1 MAGRLSFTVGFLI
14 VASVGLLHGA
24 CAASSY
30 TVGDDL
36 GWTVPPNS
44 SYYEEWASQK
54 TFQIGDS
61 IVFNSTTGNHTAT
74 EVDTREEY
82 DYCTKTGS
90 IVKVP
95 QRVGASYKRN
105 FDANGTLYFLC
116 SEGTDC
122 EQGQKMIVKV
132 GDGIAPSFAAPSLAG
147 FAAPSFAAPSLA
159 AAAAASAL
167 FFSTLAIYF
176 LN

>member
-24 CAASSY
+24 CAATTY

-44 SYYEEWASQK
+44 SYYEEWASQR

-61 IVFNSTTGNHTAT
+61 IFFNSTTGNDHHTAT
-74 EVDTREEY
+74 EVATREEY
-82 DYCTKTGS
+82 DNCTKNMGK
-90 IVKVP
+90 IFDVNAGVQFP
-95 QRVGASYKRN
+95 L
-105 FDANGTLYFLC
+105 DANATRYFLC
-116 SEGTDC
+116 SEGTHC
-122 EQGQKMIVKV
+122 VQGQKMIIQV
-132 GDGIAPSFAAPSLAG
+132 GDGIGAP
-147 FAAPSFAAPSLA
+147 PSFAAPSLA
-159 AAAAASAL
+159 AATAASAL
-167 FFSTLAIYF
+167 FFSTVVIFF

>member
-24 CAASSY
+24 CAASTY

-36 GWTVPPNS
+36 GWTVPTNS

-61 IVFNSTTGNHTAT
+61 ILFNSTTGNHTANK
-74 EVDTREEY
+74 VGTREEY
-82 DYCTKTGS
+82 DNCTKMGV
-90 IVKVP
+90 IVKVGP
-95 QRVGASYKRN
+95 AVLKN
-105 FDANGTLYFLC
+105 TFDRNGTLYYLC
-116 SEGTDC
+116 SEGTHC

-132 GDGIAPSFAAPSLAG
+132 GDGIAPSFAAPSLA
-147 FAAPSFAAPSLA
+147 A
-159 AAAAASAL
+159 AAALSAL
-167 FFSTLAIYF
+167 LFSTVAIFF
-176 LN
+176 LD

>member
-14 VASVGLLHGA
+14 VASAGLRHGA
-24 CAASSY
+24 CAATTY

-36 GWTVPPNS
+36 GWTVPKNS

-82 DYCTKTGS
+82 DNCTKMGI
-90 IVKVP
+90 IVKV
-95 QRVGASYKRN
+95 GAGVQKTFDRN
-105 FDANGTLYFLC
+105 ATLYYLC
-116 SEGTDC
+116 SEGTHC

-132 GDGIAPSFAAPSLAG
+132 GDGIAPSFAAR
-147 FAAPSFAAPSLA
+147 SLA

-167 FFSTLAIYF
+167 FFSTVAIYF